1 VAENP
6 TRTPAQMAEAIIAA
20 PAVAELEPLT
30 NDELLALAEL
40 HRDLLA
46 AAQMAKEYLVPDLIE
61 PGRTVFWK
69 LVDAIRE
76 ATGGAA

>member
-1 VAENP
+1 MSAD
-6 TRTPAQMAEAIIAA
+6 TRTPAQMAEAIIDGTFISLGD
-20 PAVAELEPLT
+20 VERLHG
-30 NDELLALAEL
+30 LAES